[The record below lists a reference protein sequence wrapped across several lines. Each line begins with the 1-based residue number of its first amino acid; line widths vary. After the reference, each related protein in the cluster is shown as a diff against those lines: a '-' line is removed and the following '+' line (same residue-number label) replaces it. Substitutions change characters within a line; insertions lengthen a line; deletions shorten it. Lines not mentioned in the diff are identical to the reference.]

1 MSTKPELMRDDL
13 WSQVENEFTAG
24 SYDSTIFNAHRYL
37 ESVIQKRVGNK
48 QIGYELL
55 ATAFNTSDPK
65 IVISDEGRDISSLNK
80 LYDGAIGFF
89 KGDRSHG
96 EKPVVE
102 VKDQTKCLRILLGVC
117 ALLDLL
123 DADKLIAPV
132 IKASTISATG
142 LELLCERI
150 GDGTVCFIDRLEVPI
165 MARIGDKLIV
175 DVSDVV
181 TGSHNV
187 KLRYDDRE
195 SSEIEFFINDE
206 DEALNWHKIVA
217 TGISLYSDAAC
228 KDLIDTKGI
237 ILESYEGGKHIQ
249 RCFPSDK
256 SYQIGIF
263 VEWEWDFTKINSSE
277 TWLKLPGT
285 GKPSLAW
292 SGSAFF
298 IGKPQIPK
306 YKERLEGIKLF
317 PRSPHVMK
325 INESGPW
332 RVIAKYGN
340 GIASWEEDVSQLAR
354 PTSTDMSVLS
364 VDKLGSIHSNK
375 FGKAELHA
383 VFDKKFKSTEVDIA
397 AFSTGTVRD
406 YVGGIKHPNGLNLST
421 HGLLITNQSD
431 SIGCI
436 DSIGVFKTLTRVKSD
451 NLLSV
456 SLDQITSNN
465 SGTIFVR
472 SVGDRSIVIIHGV
485 NLDRLEFVTLPDQ
498 LLPTD
503 MYADN
508 KRLFLLV
515 ASGDIWKYTLKNK
528 TLECLFK
535 NGIDQPQ
542 TSMAKCLKAD
552 DDFFYILDNMN
563 NLTKVSRDKGQ
574 RSIIPIPSELGN
586 QYADFDLHGSDIMLT
601 DFQDGKL
608 YKFDW
613 KKKTEIASGMENPNG
628 IAVDK
633 SGKVF
638 IANFG
643 SDIVSVVDL

>member
-13 WSQVENEFTAG
+13 WDQVKTEFTAG
-24 SYDSTIFNAHRYL
+24 SYDSAIFNAHRYL

-55 ATAFNTSDPK
+55 ATAFNTSDPR
-65 IVISDEGRDISSLNK
+65 IVISGEGRDISSLNK

-96 EKPVVE
+96 EKPVIE
-102 VKDQTKCLRILLGVC
+102 VKDQKKCLRILLGVC

-132 IKASTISATG
+132 IKASTISTTG

-150 GDGTVCFIDRLEVPI
+150 GDGMICFIDLIEAPI

-175 DVSDVV
+175 DVSEIEV
-181 TGSHNV
+181 GSHSV
-187 KLRYDDRE
+187 KIRYDDRE

-217 TGISLYSDAAC
+217 TGINLYSDAAC
-228 KDLIDTKGI
+228 KNLIDTKGI

-249 RCFPSDK
+249 RCFPSEK
-256 SYQIGIF
+256 SYQIGTF
-263 VEWEWDFTKINSSE
+263 VEWDWDYSKINANE

-298 IGKPQIPK
+298 IGNQQTPK
-306 YKERLEGIKLF
+306 HKERLESIKLF

-354 PTSTDMSVLS
+354 PTSTDMGVLS
-364 VDKLGSIHSNK
+364 VNKLGSIHSNK

-383 VFDKKFKSTEVDIA
+383 VFDKKFTSTEVDIA
-397 AFSTGTVRD
+397 AFSSGTIRD
-406 YVGGIKHPNGLNLST
+406 YVGGIKHPNGLNLSS

-431 SIGCI
+431 TIGCVDPSGI
-436 DSIGVFKTLTRVKSD
+436 FKTITRVKSD

-456 SLDQITSNN
+456 GLDQITSNDA
-465 SGTIFVR
+465 GVIFVR
-472 SVGDRSIVIIHGV
+472 SLGDRSIVKIYGANI
-485 NLDRLEFVTLPDQ
+485 DMLEFITLPDQ

-503 MYADN
+503 MYAND
-508 KRLFLLV
+508 KELFILV
-515 ASGDIWKYTLKNK
+515 ASGDIWRYTLQNK
-528 TLECLFK
+528 KLECLFK

-542 TSMAKCLKAD
+542 ISMSKCLKAD
-552 DDFFYILDNMN
+552 DEFFYILDNMN
-563 NLTKVSRDKGQ
+563 NLIRVSRDNGQ
-574 RSIIPIPSELGN
+574 RNVTPIPSEMGN
-586 QYADFDLHGSDIMLT
+586 QYADFDLYGSDIMLT

-608 YKFDW
+608 YEFNW
-613 KKKTEIASGMENPNG
+613 KTKTEVASGMENPNG
-628 IAVDK
+628 IAVEK

-643 SDIVSVVDL
+643 SDFVSVVDL